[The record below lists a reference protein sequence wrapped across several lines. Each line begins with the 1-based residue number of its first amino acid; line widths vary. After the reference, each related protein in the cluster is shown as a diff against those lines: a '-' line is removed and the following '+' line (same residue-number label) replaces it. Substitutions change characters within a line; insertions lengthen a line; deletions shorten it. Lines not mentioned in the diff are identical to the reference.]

1 MTDSASD
8 RFGLETA
15 MSQTGLELSSGSVDR
30 LLSYAAMLRQ
40 WQGAQNLIGPQT
52 MKDLWTRHVAD
63 SLQLVP
69 ILKTWNL
76 SALEAAFPENRQDAM
91 LRDGLKV
98 PPVGLDLGSG
108 AGLPGLVLALVL
120 TDEGLADEGLADK
133 TLTGTRLSEET
144 LTGPAM
150 ADTAMTD
157 AVPVMHL
164 VESNRR
170 KAAFLR
176 AVSRET
182 RTPVTVQASRIE
194 AVTVAQA
201 PARFVTARALAP
213 LSRLVTLAEPWL
225 ARGATAFFHKGGDT
239 ESEIA
244 AWSDAGA
251 YSVVQHVSVIDPMS
265 RILQIRKAGAPA

>member
-15 MSQTGLELSSGSVDR
+15 MSKTGLELSSRSVDR

-69 ILKTWNL
+69 ILKTWHV
-76 SALEAAFPENRQDAM
+76 SALEVAFPENRQDAM
-91 LRDGLKV
+91 LRDGLEA

-120 TDEGLADEGLADK
+120 ADGWLADEALTDK
-133 TLTGTRLSEET
+133 ALTGTRLSEET
-144 LTGPAM
+144 PTGAAM
-150 ADTAMTD
+150 ADTAMAD

-182 RTPVTVQASRIE
+182 RTPVTVHASRIE
-194 AVTVAQA
+194 AVTVDQA

>member
-15 MSQTGLELSSGSVDR
+15 MSKTGLELSSGSVDR

-52 MKDLWTRHVAD
+52 MKYLWTRHVAD

-69 ILKTWNL
+69 ILRSWHL
-76 SALEAAFPENRQDAM
+76 SALEAAFPENRQDSM
-91 LRDGLKV
+91 LRDDLEA

-120 TDEGLADEGLADK
+120 AHEGLADK
-133 TLTGTRLSEET
+133 ALTGTRLSDEALAGVT
-144 LTGPAM
+144 M
-150 ADTAMTD
+150 ADAAMTD
-157 AVPVMHL
+157 AAPVMHL

-182 RTPVTVQASRIE
+182 RTPVTVHASRIE
-194 AVTVAQA
+194 AVTVDQA

>member
-15 MSQTGLELSSGSVDR
+15 MSKTGLELSSGSVDR

-69 ILKTWNL
+69 ILKTWRV
-76 SALEAAFPENRQDAM
+76 SALEVAFPENRQDVM
-91 LRDGLKV
+91 LRDGFEA

-120 TDEGLADEGLADK
+120 AHEGLADR
-133 TLTGTRLSEET
+133 TRLSDEAPT
-144 LTGPAM
+144 AASMANTAM
-150 ADTAMTD
+150 AD

-182 RTPVTVQASRIE
+182 RTPVTVHASRIE
-194 AVTVAQA
+194 AVTVDQA

-251 YSVVQHVSVIDPMS
+251 YSVVQHVSVIDPIS